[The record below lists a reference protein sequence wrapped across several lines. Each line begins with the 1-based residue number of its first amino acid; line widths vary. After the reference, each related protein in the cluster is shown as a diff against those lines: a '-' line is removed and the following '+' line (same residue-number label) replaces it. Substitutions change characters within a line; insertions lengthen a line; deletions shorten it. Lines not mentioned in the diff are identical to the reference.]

1 MIGDHILVQPFSCIS
16 FHVEW
21 LKEKKSSM
29 MKKVSILGNQDKAM
43 ASRVVR
49 WNQGGSMAL
58 LRWCLGGAR
67 VVLGWFSGGSVPLT
81 LPGAAWSRRSVEE
94 PTQPRTAPTWTGMSG
109 VCQWIGWGWRW
120 KAEVERYRKQRH
132 FDVYRDVY
140 CLELWFWYHALDLV
154 LIFKDCSGG
163 CNKQSWGL
171 LEFFFS
177 SLWLT
182 HLGLKINANGISK
195 NVLYEMFYK

>member
-1 MIGDHILVQPFSCIS
+1 
-16 FHVEW
+16 
-21 LKEKKSSM
+21 

-94 PTQPRTAPTWTGMSG
+94 PTQPRTAPT
-109 VCQWIGWGWRW
+109 
-120 KAEVERYRKQRH
+120 
-132 FDVYRDVY
+132 
-140 CLELWFWYHALDLV
+140 
-154 LIFKDCSGG
+154 
-163 CNKQSWGL
+163 
-171 LEFFFS
+171 
-177 SLWLT
+177 
-182 HLGLKINANGISK
+182 
-195 NVLYEMFYK
+195 